1 MIKALLE
8 ISLCLLVLFCI
19 YKLVL
24 EQTSLHRFKRF
35 YLLFCLLFSL
45 AIPFLEFEITS
56 ENPIIAST
64 EKVTDTIYE
73 VILGPESSGEIS
85 APEGFVREEVET
97 SKGNNGWL
105 IYTSYSLV
113 VLILLIRFG
122 RNIYRL
128 LNKAFSHTRIPYKK
142 AEVALLN
149 EAAIPHNFLKYIFI
163 NKEDYK
169 NEVLRERLLA
179 HELGHAKQKHSLDI
193 LLVEFLQAIFWFNPL
208 YHLYGKAIRLNHEYL
223 ADSIVL
229 KSFGDVAQYQILLLQ
244 FGNRKQ
250 GGELNLACLSNYSL
264 TKKRFKMMT
273 QHTSKIAAMVR
284 VAILLPLLVV
294 TILAFGLNT
303 QASELIESS
312 TNDFIDNIQG
322 TVFQQNKPEILPLA
336 EEDVLRVTSYFGMRK
351 DPISGDQKMHYGMDF
366 SANTGKPVVS
376 TASGTVEKT
385 ETLSGGY
392 GKYIQIKHDGQY
404 QTLYAQLSEI
414 NVELGDKVEKG
425 QAIGKVGSTGHST
438 GPHLH
443 YEVIKDGK
451 RVDPRGFFEKKKPE
465 WGTISPNFISRDL
478 ETQKQF
484 GLAEEHLMINF
495 FIEHRFQKIV
505 YDDEKAVF
513 FRKGEEPFVKNMA
526 DLTQEQVYSIKTLR
540 LPPPPIMMKRPPI
553 QAIVDNWGDPKQF
566 GVWIDEVRVENSEM
580 EKYSAADFSYHFVSE
595 LKSNAKNYGQHRYQL
610 NLTTYKKYEEDKIK
624 LIEMG
629 KEWQR
634 TTKELLAKLDF

>member
-45 AIPFLEFEITS
+45 AIPFLEIEITS

-73 VILGPESSGEIS
+73 VILGTESTTETTF
-85 APEGFVREEVET
+85 AEGQVSTEVEKPQ
-97 SKGNNGWL
+97 SYAWL

-113 VLILLIRFG
+113 ALILLIRFG

-128 LNKAFSHTRIPYKK
+128 VRKAFSHTRIPYKE

-149 EAAIPHNFLKYIFI
+149 EAVIPHNFLKYIFI
-163 NKEDYK
+163 NKEDYR
-169 NEVLRERLLA
+169 NEGLRERLLA

-208 YHLYGKAIRLNHEYL
+208 YYLYGKAIRLNHEYL

-229 KSFGDVAQYQILLLQ
+229 KSFEDVAQYQILLLQ

-312 TNDFIDNIQG
+312 TNDFIDNLENSI
-322 TVFQQNKPEILPLA
+322 FQENKPEILPIA
-336 EEDVLRVTSYFGMRK
+336 EEDILKATSNFGMRK
-351 DPISGDQKMHYGMDF
+351 DPISGDQKMHYGIDF
-366 SANTGKPVVS
+366 SANTGKPVVAS
-376 TASGTVEKT
+376 ASGTVEKS

-392 GKYIQIKHDGQY
+392 GKYIQIKHGGQY

-414 NVELGDKVEKG
+414 NVEVGDKVEKG
-425 QAIGKVGSTGHST
+425 QVIGKVGSTGHST

-451 RVDPRGFFEKKKPE
+451 RVDPRGYYKAENASWNKVVIYLSFD
-465 WGTISPNFISRDL
+465 R

-484 GLAEEHLMINF
+484 GLGEKHRMVNF
-495 FIEHRFQKIV
+495 WPGHRFQKIV
-505 YDDEKAVF
+505 YDDEKVVF
-513 FRKGEEPFVKNMA
+513 FEKGNEPFVKNIA
-526 DLTQEQVYSIKTLR
+526 DLTQEQVYSIKALR
-540 LPPPPIMMKRPPI
+540 FPPPPIIMKRPPI
-553 QAIVDNWGDPKQF
+553 QAIVENWGDPKQF
-566 GVWIDEVRVENSEM
+566 GVWIDEVRVDNNEM
-580 EKYSAADFSYHFVSE
+580 GKYSASDFSYHFVKE
-595 LKSNAKNYGQHRYQL
+595 LKSNSENYGEYRYQL
-610 NLTTYKKYEEDKIK
+610 NLTTHKKYEEDRIRSV
-624 LIEMG
+624 ENG

>member
-45 AIPFLEFEITS
+45 AIPFLEIEITS

-73 VILGPESSGEIS
+73 VILGSESSGEILVQES
-85 APEGFVREEVET
+85 VVSPEVEK
-97 SKGNNGWL
+97 SQSYAWL
-105 IYTSYSLV
+105 INTSYSLV

-128 LNKAFSHTRIPYKK
+128 LKKAFSHTRIPYKE

-163 NKEDYK
+163 NKEDYR
-169 NEVLRERLLA
+169 NEGLRERLLA

-193 LLVEFLQAIFWFNPL
+193 LLIEFLQAIFWFNPL
-208 YHLYGKAIRLNHEYL
+208 YHFYGKAIRLNHEYL

-229 KSFGDVAQYQILLLQ
+229 KSFKDVAQYQILLLQ

-250 GGELNLACLSNYSL
+250 GGELNLACLSNFSL

-294 TILAFGLNT
+294 TILAFGLKT

-312 TNDFIDNIQG
+312 TNDLIHNIES
-322 TVFQQNKPEILPLA
+322 TIFQENTPSILPLA
-336 EEDVLRVTSYFGMRK
+336 EEDVLKVTSNFGMRK
-351 DPISGDQKMHYGMDF
+351 DPISGDQKMHYGIDF
-366 SANTGKPVVS
+366 SAQTGKPVVA

-414 NVELGDKVEKG
+414 NVEVGHKVEKG
-425 QAIGKVGSTGHST
+425 QVIGKVGSSGHST

-451 RVDPRGFFEKKKPE
+451 RVDPRGYYKHNKASK
-465 WGTISPNFISRDL
+465 WATISPYFISRDL
-478 ETQKQF
+478 ETQRQF
-484 GLAEEHLMINF
+484 GLAEKHLKVNF
-495 FIEHRFQKIV
+495 FLEHRFQKIV

-513 FRKGEEPFVKNMA
+513 FRKGEEPFVKK
-526 DLTQEQVYSIKTLR
+526 LSELSQEQVESIKALR
-540 LPPPPIMMKRPPI
+540 LPPPPYMAKTKVM
-553 QAIVDNWGDPKQF
+553 QAIVDNWGDTKQF
-566 GVWIDEVRVENSEM
+566 GIWIDEVRVENSEM
-580 EKYSAADFSYHFVSE
+580 EKYSAADFSCYFVSE

-610 NLTTYKKYEEDKIK
+610 NLTTHKKYEEGKIRSV
-624 LIEMG
+624 ENY
-629 KEWQR
+629 KEWDK

>member
-24 EQTSLHRFKRF
+24 EQTSLHRFKRV

-73 VILGPESSGEIS
+73 VILGSESSGEIS

-97 SKGNNGWL
+97 AKNNGWL
-105 IYTSYSLV
+105 IYTGYSLV
-113 VLILLIRFG
+113 ALILLIRFG

-128 LNKAFSHTRIPYKK
+128 LRKAFSHTRIPYKE

-163 NKEDYK
+163 NKEDYR
-169 NEVLRERLLA
+169 NEGLRDRLLA

-208 YHLYGKAIRLNHEYL
+208 YHFYGKAIRLNHEYL

-229 KSFGDVAQYQILLLQ
+229 KSFKDVAQYQILLLQ

-312 TNDFIDNIQG
+312 TNVIIGNIESSI
-322 TVFQQNKPEILPLA
+322 FQENTPEILPLA
-336 EEDVLRVTSYFGMRK
+336 EEDVLKVTSNFGMRK
-351 DPISGDQKMHYGMDF
+351 DPISGDQKMHYGIDF
-366 SANTGKPVVS
+366 SAQTGKPVVAS
-376 TASGTVEKT
+376 ASGTVEKA
-385 ETLSGGY
+385 ESLAGGY

-414 NVELGDKVEKG
+414 NVEVGDKVEKG
-425 QAIGKVGSTGHST
+425 QVIGKVGSTGHST

-451 RVDPRGFFEKKKPE
+451 RVDPKGYFEAIPDFRPVIIKDGKV
-465 WGTISPNFISRDL
+465 SDPNNQAKYDL
-478 ETQKQF
+478 KEENYAVTF
-484 GLAEEHLMINF
+484 GYGYNYV
-495 FIEHRFQKIV
+495 KII
-505 YDDEKAVF
+505 YDDESALFFKKDKEPITKRITELSSEQIDALKA
-513 FRKGEEPFVKNMA
+513 
-526 DLTQEQVYSIKTLR
+526 LTLS
-540 LPPPPIMMKRPPI
+540 PPPYYAKNQPINE
-553 QAIVDNWGDPKQF
+553 IVDNWLDSTIYGI
-566 GVWIDEVRVENSEM
+566 WIDHKKVDNSVM
-580 EKYSAADFSYHFVSE
+580 SNYKASDFAYYTKNGLSTSAKKGKVY
-595 LKSNAKNYGQHRYQL
+595 NYQL
-610 NLTTYKKYEEDKIK
+610 NLITNEKYEKDKVQRA
-624 LIEMG
+624 EERV
-629 KEWQR
+629 EWDR
-634 TTKELLAKLDF
+634 TTKALLAMLDF